1 MAEPDH
7 IEAQILSMAREL
19 FSSIECDIWR
29 DRVVVYARLI
39 ATPNLERAL
48 EESERL
54 LTSVLERLD
63 TQDWIAA
70 VHWSERMCRTI
81 APRDS
86 RPIALNAPPQSPR
99 DRCR

>member
-7 IEAQILSMAREL
+7 IADQILSVGRQL

-29 DRVVVYARLI
+29 DRVVVYARLS

-81 APRDS
+81 APAS
-86 RPIALNAPPQSPR
+86 RARSVGGLDA
-99 DRCR
+99 

>member
-7 IEAQILSMAREL
+7 LEAQILSIGREL

-29 DRVVVYARLI
+29 DRIVVYARLS

-81 APRDS
+81 APANRARSVRGLD
-86 RPIALNAPPQSPR
+86 A
-99 DRCR
+99 

>member
-1 MAEPDH
+1 MPEPDH
-7 IEAQILSMAREL
+7 IAAQILGVGRDL

-29 DRVVVYARLI
+29 DRIVVYARLS

-54 LTSVLERLD
+54 LTGVLGALD

-81 APRDS
+81 ASSDTRQ
-86 RPIALNAPPQSPR
+86 IADEPPP
-99 DRCR
+99 

>member
-1 MAEPDH
+1 MAEPEPDH
-7 IEAQILSMAREL
+7 IADQILSIGREL

-29 DRVVVYARLI
+29 DRVVVYARLK

-54 LTSVLERLD
+54 LGGALGTLE

-81 APRDS
+81 VPRDS
-86 RPIALNAPPQSPR
+86 RRIANERSL
-99 DRCR
+99 

>member
-7 IEAQILSMAREL
+7 IEAQILSIGHEL

-29 DRVVVYARLI
+29 NRVVVYARLSP
-39 ATPNLERAL
+39 TPNLERAL

-86 RPIALNAPPQSPR
+86 KRSSLDAPPHVQ
-99 DRCR
+99 

>member
-1 MAEPDH
+1 MLEPDR
-7 IEAQILSMAREL
+7 IEAEL
-19 FSSIECDIWR
+19 RAIGRGLFLGVECDIWR
-29 DRVVVYARLI
+29 DRVVVYARLC

-54 LTSVLERLD
+54 LNSVLGRLD

-81 APRDS
+81 AAGETREVTPPNGDS
-86 RPIALNAPPQSPR
+86 CA
-99 DRCR
+99 

>member
-1 MAEPDH
+1 VAEPDH
-7 IEAQILSMAREL
+7 LEAQILSIGREL

-29 DRVVVYARLI
+29 NRVVVYARLS

-81 APRDS
+81 APRDA
-86 RPIALNAPPQSPR
+86 RPTPLSAPPQSPL

>member
-7 IEAQILSMAREL
+7 IADQILSVGREL

-29 DRVVVYARLI
+29 DRVVVYARLS

-48 EESERL
+48 AESERL
-54 LTSVLERLD
+54 LASVLERLD

-81 APRDS
+81 AARDS
-86 RPIALNAPPQSPR
+86 QPIALSAPPQSLR